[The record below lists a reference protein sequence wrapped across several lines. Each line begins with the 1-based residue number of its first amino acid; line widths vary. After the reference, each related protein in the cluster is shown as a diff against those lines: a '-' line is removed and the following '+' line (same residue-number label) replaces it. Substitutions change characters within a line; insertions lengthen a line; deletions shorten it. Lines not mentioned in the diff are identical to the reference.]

1 MQNVNWFNV
10 FSKFFSGVAKKIPF
24 LDTLV
29 DSAVQGTV
37 SSFMTVLVGYK
48 TKRYLCSDYKKQ
60 EKLDIKSEGLED
72 AAGVEVTDD
81 EVKIAAELAK
91 EIRNKNK
98 DKIF

>member
-1 MQNVNWFNV
+1 MNWFNV
-10 FSKFFSGVAKKIPF
+10 FGKFFSGVAKKLPF

-37 SSFMTVLVGYK
+37 SAFMTVLVGYK
-48 TKRYLCSDYKKQ
+48 TKKYLCSDYKKQ
-60 EKLDIKSEGLED
+60 EKLDVGDEITKDIG
-72 AAGVEVTDD
+72 GVDD

-98 DKIF
+98 ERIL